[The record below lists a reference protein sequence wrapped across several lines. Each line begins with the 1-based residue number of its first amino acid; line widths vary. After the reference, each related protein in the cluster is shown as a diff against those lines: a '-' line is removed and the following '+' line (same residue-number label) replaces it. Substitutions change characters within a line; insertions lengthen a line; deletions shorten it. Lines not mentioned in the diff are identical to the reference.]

1 MEINNKQITLL
12 KIVIFFLA
20 LLPFA
25 LLLLRGWNNELGAN
39 PIENVTHTTGIWTIR
54 FLVLTL
60 AVTPLRRFTGLTA
73 LMRFRRMLGLFTFF
87 YAGLHFL
94 TYIWLDQY
102 FDWPFI
108 IKDIAEHPYI
118 IVGFTTFLIL
128 FSLALTSPR
137 FIARKM
143 GKNWKK
149 LHRLIYPAAFLA
161 SFHFIWL
168 VKSDIREPLL
178 YFAIFSALILLRLP
192 YIQQRILRSL
202 PGFVQSGLKSNDS
215 FIFKWK

>member
-1 MEINNKQITLL
+1 MTGKQVTLL
-12 KIVIFFLA
+12 KIVIFLLA
-20 LLPFA
+20 LVPFA

-39 PIENVTHTTGIWTIR
+39 PIETVTDITGIWTIR
-54 FLVLTL
+54 FLVITL
-60 AVTPLRRFTGLTA
+60 AITPVRNLTGQSILI
-73 LMRFRRMLGLFTFF
+73 RFRRMAGLFTFF
-87 YAGLHFL
+87 YASMHFL

-108 IKDIAEHPYI
+108 IKDIAEHPYV

-137 FIARKM
+137 FMVRKM

-178 YFAIFSALILLRLP
+178 YFALFSVLMLLRLP
-192 YIQQRILRSL
+192 SVEKKTPLIKNWFRS
-202 PGFVQSGLKSNDS
+202 VKT
-215 FIFKWK
+215 

>member
-1 MEINNKQITLL
+1 MTGNQVTLL
-12 KIVIFFLA
+12 KVVIFLLA
-20 LLPFA
+20 LVPFV
-25 LLLLRGWNNELGAN
+25 LLLLSGWRNELGAN
-39 PIENVTHTTGIWTIR
+39 PIETITDITGIWTMR
-54 FLVLTL
+54 FLVVTL
-60 AVTPLRRFTGLTA
+60 AITPLRNLTGQTILI
-73 LMRFRRMLGLFTFF
+73 RFRRMLGLFTFF
-87 YAGLHFL
+87 YASMHFL

-108 IKDIAEHPYI
+108 IKDIAEHPYV

-128 FSLALTSPR
+128 FSLAVTSPR
-137 FIARKM
+137 FVVRKM

-178 YFAIFSALILLRLP
+178 YFSLFSVLILLRMPSVQEKTPL
-192 YIQQRILRSL
+192 ITNWFRS
-202 PGFVQSGLKSNDS
+202 
-215 FIFKWK
+215 I

>member
-1 MEINNKQITLL
+1 MTYRKLSLL
-12 KIVIFFLA
+12 KSIVFLLA
-20 LLPFA
+20 LTPFA
-25 LLLLRGWNNELGAN
+25 LLLYRGWNNELGAN
-39 PIENVTHTTGIWTIR
+39 PIETITDFTGIWTIR

-60 AVTPLRRFTGLTA
+60 SITPLRRLTGQSILI
-73 LMRFRRMLGLFTFF
+73 RFRRMLGLFTFF
-87 YAGLHFL
+87 YACMHFL

-108 IKDIAEHPYI
+108 IKDITEHPYI

-128 FSLALTSPR
+128 LSLAVTSPG
-137 FIARKM
+137 FMVRKM

-161 SFHFIWL
+161 SFHFLWL

-178 YFAIFSALILLRLP
+178 YLALFSVLLLLRLP
-192 YIQQRILRSL
+192 SVQEKTPVVTRWFRS
-202 PGFVQSGLKSNDS
+202 V
-215 FIFKWK
+215 